1 MTGVSRRRLFA
12 GAGGGLALGAAAGFG
27 VARAVEDDA
36 ARGDLVDLV
45 DLSQSHDFYT
55 GDHQAGIATPPQR
68 HCIFMTF
75 VIVDGVGASDLQVL
89 FARWSSAIA
98 QLMAGKPVGEV
109 EPERSGA
116 VGVDTGEALDLGP
129 AGLTVT
135 LGLGPGVFDHRF
147 GLASKRPKLL
157 RELPALPSDR
167 LQPGT
172 TGGDLALQACAD
184 DPQVAYH
191 AIRDLAR
198 LGRGV
203 VDTRWTVMGFGRAS
217 AGPGQAT
224 PRNLMGFKDGTRNLK
239 EPAELDEHVWITPH
253 DDEDWAGGTYWVVRK
268 IQMNIET
275 WDADDVADQQQV
287 FGRTKTEGAPLTG
300 HREPDTPDFGAQRD
314 GAPVISPTSHVALA
328 APENNNGVRI
338 LRRGYNY
345 TDGINELAQ
354 LDAGLLFV
362 GFCNDPAHFIT
373 LQTRLGTSDR
383 LNEYIAHIGSAIFV
397 APPAPERGH
406 YLGESLFG

>member
-1 MTGVSRRRLFA
+1 MTRVSRRNLFA

-27 VARAVEDDA
+27 AAHAVGDDTTA
-36 ARGDLVDLV
+36 ARDAVDLTR
-45 DLSQSHDFYT
+45 SYDFYT

-75 VIVDGVGASDLQVL
+75 DMVDGVSAADLQVL
-89 FARWSSAIA
+89 LARWSAAIA
-98 QLMAGKPVGEV
+98 QLMAGEPVGQV
-109 EPERSGA
+109 EPVRSGA
-116 VGVDTGEALDLGP
+116 VGTDTGEALDLAP
-129 AGLTVT
+129 ASLTVT
-135 LGLGPGVFDHRF
+135 LGLGPGLFDDRF

-157 RELPALPSDR
+157 EDLPALPSDQLR
-167 LQPGT
+167 PGT

-198 LGRGV
+198 MGKGV
-203 VDTRWTVMGFGRAS
+203 VDTGWTVMGFGRAS
-217 AGPGQAT
+217 AGAGQST
-224 PRNLMGFKDGTRNLK
+224 PRNLMGFKDGTRNI
-239 EPAELDEHVWITPH
+239 EETADLDEHVWI
-253 DDEDWAGGTYWVVRK
+253 DDDPAWAGGTYWVVRK

-287 FGRTKTEGAPLTG
+287 FGRTKVEGAPLSG
-300 HREPDTPDFGAQRD
+300 RVEHDEPDFSATKD
-314 GAPVISPTSHVALA
+314 GAPVIPPTSHVALA
-328 APENNNGVRI
+328 APENNGGTRI

-362 GFCNDPAHFIT
+362 GFCNDPASFIK

-383 LNEYIAHIGSAIFV
+383 LNEYISHIGSALFV
-397 APPAPERGH
+397 APPAPRRGH
-406 YLGESLFG
+406 YLGEALFG